1 MVSMSKV
8 CSVSASL
15 RRVLES
21 VRSHCRPRLATC
33 PRLEPVVRRRSQFLG
48 EAMAM
53 SKHAAKLC
61 VVATI
66 LAFAAQ
72 TASAEREE
80 KREEREKREFKG
92 CPAGQ
97 AVQGV
102 DFRHRSL
109 VCVPVAGGDVSAL
122 QAQLNAANA
131 AITALRNALN
141 AEVGARQSGIATE
154 AAARQQGDADVMVA
168 TRAAT
173 DQQIAAEAAARSAGD
188 TAALANANA
197 YTDIKVAGVGGG
209 GGTTGQNATTVFGVT
224 TLSLPSVSEVYTMV
238 PGLSQTI
245 TVPANSFVYISTDGG
260 VAVNSGTA
268 DAGSAV
274 DVGLF
279 VDGNLVGNA
288 RRLLPRN
295 TSVAPGTVLMA
306 GFETWSMALSTELA
320 ESTHT
325 IDVGARLADGARA
338 VVSAN
343 SGVLQGKLTILI
355 VKK

>member
-1 MVSMSKV
+1 
-8 CSVSASL
+8 
-15 RRVLES
+15 
-21 VRSHCRPRLATC
+21 
-33 PRLEPVVRRRSQFLG
+33 
-48 EAMAM
+48 M

-109 VCVPVAGGDVSAL
+109 ICVPIPDAAAL
-122 QAQLNAANA
+122 QTQLNTANA
-131 AITALRNALN
+131 AITALQNALN

-173 DQQIAAEAAARSAGD
+173 DQQIAAETAARSAGD
-188 TAALANANA
+188 ATALANANA
-197 YTDIKVAGVGGG
+197 YTDTKIAGVGVVGGG
-209 GGTTGQNATTVFGVT
+209 GGTTGQTATTAFGT
-224 TLSLPSVSEVYTMV
+224 TALSLTSVSGTYTAV
-238 PGLSQTI
+238 PGLNQTI
-245 TVPANSFVYISTDGG
+245 TVPANSVVYISTDGG
-260 VAVNSGTA
+260 VAANSGTA
-268 DAGSAV
+268 DAGATV
-274 DVGLF
+274 DVALF
-279 VDGNLVGNA
+279 VDGSLAGSV

-295 TSVAPGTVLMA
+295 TSGAPGTTLMA
-306 GFETWSMALSTELA
+306 GFETWSMALSTDLN

-325 IDVGARLADGARA
+325 IEVGARLADGARA
-338 VVSAN
+338 IVSGN
-343 SGVLQGKLTILI
+343 SNSQLQGKLTVLIL
-355 VKK
+355 KK